1 MLTPQAVAHQPQ
13 SAPILATLF
22 DGPDRIVT
30 KGTRIFSAG
39 DGSETLFL
47 VRRGLVRLSTI
58 TPNADVTLGLCRPGD
73 VFGESCLRSSTHSH
87 AAIALERSIIVQAP
101 AGRVFE
107 ALTASPELVLELLA
121 ILTGRL
127 ADAYADL
134 EMLSRPAVIRV
145 AAGLLSCPATT
156 AADGRWSEL
165 EGRYTHDHLAHI
177 VGIRRETLT
186 RALARLRVIGLVR
199 CEPGRAIRVHRGGLS
214 ALIGTDSPTQSPD
227 LQRQ

>member
-1 MLTPQAVAHQPQ
+1 MLTPQAVAHRPQP
-13 SAPILATLF
+13 ATILATIF
-22 DGPDRIVT
+22 DGPDRIAA
-30 KGTRIFSAG
+30 KGTRLFSPG
-39 DGSETLFL
+39 DVSETLFL

-73 VFGESCLRSSTHSH
+73 VFGEGCLRSSTQSH
-87 AAIALERSIIVQAP
+87 AATALERSIVVQAP
-101 AGRVFE
+101 VGRVFD
-107 ALTASPELVLELLA
+107 ALTASPELMLELLA

-134 EMLSRPAVIRV
+134 EMLSRSAAIRV
-145 AAGLLSCPATT
+145 AAGLLSCPAMT

-165 EGRYTHDHLAHI
+165 EGRYTHHDLAHI

-186 RALARLRVIGLVR
+186 RALARLRRLGLVR

-214 ALIGTDSPTQSPD
+214 ALLGSGSTVGA
-227 LQRQ
+227 